1 MVQDMGTT
9 FNVKGDGR
17 EHREMTLG
25 QVYYPLTTAS
35 RRVRPLCEIF
45 CSSLCF
51 GSLATTYVR
60 ESGRLGRIK
69 ISNKMIA
76 RLPGVGYTD
85 LSIH

>member
-17 EHREMTLG
+17 ELREMTLG

-45 CSSLCF
+45 CFSLCF
-51 GSLATTYVR
+51 GCLWRPLMSASLVILDGLRSQTR
-60 ESGRLGRIK
+60 
-69 ISNKMIA
+69 
-76 RLPGVGYTD
+76 
-85 LSIH
+85 